1 MPTGIALQAQILFV
15 DEARG
20 LVPSGRATAMRQS
33 VAALLAVAGRTWPGA
48 SALPAPRTPPSTTAS
63 YFATTLSGL
72 EHVLARELESPN
84 IGAAGIRE
92 GRLGVHFEGTP
103 EVGARAVLWCR
114 SAMRVMELLDQRD
127 DVNTQSELYDM
138 CYDLPWTDLL
148 ESESQTLSVSSVL
161 SLDRAMSSGRM
172 RPGDWVCPA
181 CSSLVFASKDE
192 CFSCGAQRDA
202 DPLAGARRRLGRQ
215 ADAAG
220 DKGGEPLTH
229 SFYSALTVK
238 NAACDVLREARGW
251 RPSVDKEDADLPL
264 WLHVHRGD
272 ARMYRVLSGT
282 GSLHRRGYREG
293 ERVHKAAMKETLA
306 AAMLLHAGYDGRT
319 QTICDP
325 MCGSGTL
332 VIEAAL
338 LATNTAPGLLRTRP
352 PPLVRWP
359 GGEYAA
365 AWRRAVAE
373 AEAARLPW
381 APRAIMANEIHG
393 GALTLARRGA
403 RAAGVE
409 EQISFSQ
416 GCAGDF
422 RPAEPPNLVVSN
434 PPWGLRLDEQLAAE
448 SWAILGDFLKREC
461 RAPGHQAWLLSGN
474 RELTRHLRLRA
485 QSRHPV
491 EQADDSLRIICY
503 DMGPAQEERRGVA
516 SARDPPVIGTVASP
530 TGAAPLAAGA
540 GKAAAP
546 ASEQPARAVAVR
558 RARPAL
564 RRSAGAAP
572 AEKVVLDGTGLSGD
586 DLDAAFAD
594 LYG

>member
-1 MPTGIALQAQILFV
+1 
-15 DEARG
+15 
-20 LVPSGRATAMRQS
+20 MRQS
-33 VAALLAVAGRTWPGA
+33 FAALLALTTSSWQVA
-48 SALPAPRTPPSTTAS
+48 SALVTPRTPPGATAS

-103 EVGARAVLWCR
+103 DVGARAVLWCR

-138 CYDLPWTDLL
+138 CYDLPWTELL
-148 ESESQTLSVSSVL
+148 QSESQTLSVSSVL

-172 RPGDWVCPA
+172 RPGDWVCPS

-192 CFSCGAQRDA
+192 CFSCGTHRDA
-202 DPLAGARRRLGRQ
+202 DPLAGARRRLGQQ
-215 ADAAG
+215 ADATG
-220 DKGGEPLTH
+220 NKGSEPLTH
-229 SFYSALTVK
+229 SFFTALTVK

-251 RPSVDKEDADLPL
+251 RPSIDKEDADLPL

-272 ARMYRVLSGT
+272 ARIYRVLSGS
-282 GSLHRRGYREG
+282 GSMHRRGYREG

-319 QTICDP
+319 QSICDP

-338 LATNTAPGLLRTRP
+338 IATNTAPGLLRPRP

-373 AEAARLPW
+373 AEAARLPF

-393 GALTLARRGA
+393 GALTLARRGS

-409 EQISFSQ
+409 EHIRFSQ
-416 GCAGDF
+416 GCAGDYT
-422 RPAEPPNLVVSN
+422 PAEPPNLVISN
-434 PPWGLRLDEQLAAE
+434 PPWGLRLDEELAAE
-448 SWAILGDFLKREC
+448 SWSILGDFLKREC
-461 RAPGHQAWLLSGN
+461 RAPGNEAWLLSGN

-485 QSRHPV
+485 RSRHPV

-503 DMGPAQEERRGVA
+503 DMGPAQEKRQDDSSLGDRQAFTPAG
-516 SARDPPVIGTVASP
+516 ARP
-530 TGAAPLAAGA
+530 TGAPSREAGA
-540 GKAAAP
+540 GRAAALE
-546 ASEQPARAVAVR
+546 APARPVAVR

-564 RRSAGAAP
+564 RRNPAAAP
-572 AEKVVLDGTGLSGD
+572 GQKVVLDGTGLSGE
-586 DLDAAFAD
+586 DLDAVFAD
-594 LYG
+594 LYN